1 MKTKKTLK
9 GIFFGVACCSM
20 AVMFAACTP
29 SETTKK
35 HDPEERPVTLAIG
48 ALDRNFNPFFYT
60 ALNDGEVTGLTQLSM
75 ITVDSKAEPICGQ
88 NEATVAL
95 AYNQTIRDKDGNIKQ
110 DGDETSTTTY
120 EFVIKNGIKF
130 SDGVDLTIKDVLFNL
145 YVYLDPYYAGSSTIY
160 ATKIKGL
167 SAYRSQDPSAE
178 DGDDNFGDQFQ
189 GDANRRFNA
198 LVEWDKRNFNGS
210 VTPEMREDAA
220 TVARLFEQELESTW
234 TSIKG
239 TTDSYKENYNF
250 TEEWEVFYFSTGFV
264 GYQTELDTTTNSSVR
279 KTDENGKYV
288 MEFDEGGAQVGLRR
302 NMNKVLEGLT
312 GTEREEA
319 MKKEA
324 ISTVF
329 EEYLEVKREDEKD
342 PDKIT
347 WAEAA
352 TTGKLASILYEWSAG
367 SNARQQFLNESMSN
381 YYTEMRKKGELPVK
395 QVSGITTKKI
405 KGSEFTQ
412 MKNGSPLNPNE
423 EYDVLQIVIQGVDP
437 VAIYNFGFAVA
448 PMHYYSGTTGGV
460 DYVKRAM
467 ETDPND
473 DKVADRFGVKYAD
486 KDFFDNVLK
495 TDGINKSRKPVGAG
509 AYKYSGEELLIG
521 NDCLYVRNEYFH
533 TVGEG
538 IENAK
543 IKYLTYR
550 YIQDSQLVTTLRA
563 GSVDFGMPNCTPQ
576 NIKLLGD
583 GGNLH
588 YNSYSAGGFGYV
600 GINPKFVPDKEVRQ
614 AIMKAMDIAEITKTY
629 YTERYSQVIYRP
641 ISTTSWVYLEND
653 QKDYFTTY
661 PGLELTT
668 SHKEIENLVESAGW
682 RKVNGIYQKDGQPLK
697 LTFTIAGD
705 TQDHPAFQ
713 MFKNAER
720 FLNECGF
727 DVTTLTDLTAL
738 TKLATGNL
746 AVWAA
751 AWTAGVDPDMYQVY
765 HKDSKA
771 TSVKNWGYDVIYADT
786 TEKFREEREIIDL
799 LAEKIEEG
807 RSYIDRPS
815 RIPVYR
821 DALDLVMQLA
831 VELPT
836 YQRNDMYV
844 CNKDFINPAS
854 LNQNPNANAGVLNKI
869 WELDYV

>member
-329 EEYLEVKREDEKD
+329 EEYLEVKREDEND

-473 DKVADRFGVKYAD
+473 DKVADRFGVK
-486 KDFFDNVLK
+486 
-495 TDGINKSRKPVGAG
+495 
-509 AYKYSGEELLIG
+509 
-521 NDCLYVRNEYFH
+521 
-533 TVGEG
+533 
-538 IENAK
+538 
-543 IKYLTYR
+543 
-550 YIQDSQLVTTLRA
+550 
-563 GSVDFGMPNCTPQ
+563 
-576 NIKLLGD
+576 
-583 GGNLH
+583 
-588 YNSYSAGGFGYV
+588 
-600 GINPKFVPDKEVRQ
+600 
-614 AIMKAMDIAEITKTY
+614 
-629 YTERYSQVIYRP
+629 
-641 ISTTSWVYLEND
+641 
-653 QKDYFTTY
+653 
-661 PGLELTT
+661 
-668 SHKEIENLVESAGW
+668 
-682 RKVNGIYQKDGQPLK
+682 
-697 LTFTIAGD
+697 
-705 TQDHPAFQ
+705 
-713 MFKNAER
+713 
-720 FLNECGF
+720 
-727 DVTTLTDLTAL
+727 
-738 TKLATGNL
+738 
-746 AVWAA
+746 
-751 AWTAGVDPDMYQVY
+751 
-765 HKDSKA
+765 
-771 TSVKNWGYDVIYADT
+771 
-786 TEKFREEREIIDL
+786 
-799 LAEKIEEG
+799 
-807 RSYIDRPS
+807 
-815 RIPVYR
+815 
-821 DALDLVMQLA
+821 
-831 VELPT
+831 
-836 YQRNDMYV
+836 
-844 CNKDFINPAS
+844 
-854 LNQNPNANAGVLNKI
+854 
-869 WELDYV
+869 